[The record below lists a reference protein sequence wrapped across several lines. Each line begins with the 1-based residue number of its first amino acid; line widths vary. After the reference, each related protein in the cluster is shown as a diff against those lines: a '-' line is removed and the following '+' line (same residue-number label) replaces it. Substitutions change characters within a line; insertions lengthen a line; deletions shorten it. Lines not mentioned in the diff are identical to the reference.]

1 MIILEEF
8 GRGRFAVLRQE
19 GEEPF
24 AMLVSPSARG
34 KGVRSWGVE
43 YRDGQ
48 SKKPFSGH
56 CNLGFST
63 KAAAVS
69 ELARTARVCSE
80 YQLGL
85 EAVLGLRFGRIW

>member
-1 MIILEEF
+1 MILLERF
-8 GRGRFAVLRQE
+8 AKGRFAVRRQE

-24 AMLVSPSARG
+24 ALLVSPSARG
-34 KGVRSWGVE
+34 KGSWGVE

-48 SKKPFSGH
+48 SEKPFSGH